1 MEIPISDD
9 EDSIT
14 IINSIKPII
23 NWKVLDIVK
32 CPFNKYTKFYRKAL
46 LKNYFHGNFK
56 IYKSNQ
62 HIYCRCSF
70 HHNCNTKIRFS
81 YNLEM
86 DEVVLEINQN
96 CDDSKPYNTINGTVI
111 INQKVYKKVYEYLVN
126 GVSKDAIRKLISS
139 EFKIKSLEIIDKVI
153 SKEKRNI
160 KNKSLNLNIRED
172 RSQFFN
178 EIYIHSQIQFD
189 NLKETNFIT
198 LSSEIEEHQQLN
210 KYDNIVF
217 TSKELISQNLSK
229 IMKNESI
236 QLTLDGTFKTINSG
250 KVSNTDWTLIVLG
263 SAIVEWDLYRKKWK
277 HTFKPILFAITRS
290 ETKKGTISIF
300 EGFIKACGFLGY
312 SRSSV
317 ISKVK
322 CVTSDMSLAF
332 QGASKIVFTNAVIIS
347 CWAHVIRRPFESYA
361 SKNSILANDYASVL
375 QILQESRSEDEYYA
389 HYEYCKKYLNSKY
402 EANCSDK
409 IQTICES
416 FNFRFVTK
424 LPGLSKDTQT
434 NERFNRSLN
443 NMSVLRSN
451 GSLFLSHGVKGVLEL
466 ASKFI
471 DETRDYKF
479 QATNDHYERD
489 MLIQANKL
497 SFESFINIKK
507 IHINK
512 KIHNIRYRDVTTNP
526 KWNYVDLE
534 TNITDNLFEFSG
546 KLILISDRHY
556 FNENS
561 DGYHICRIVDK
572 FETRD
577 DYKKEHANL
586 AGVSAFHSKTNKIFI
601 KECFVF
607 KIICDLTGKCFDP
620 DGRYCIDRK
629 QLNHA
634 LIRSALPRS
643 VLEKK
648 KIDFK
653 ILENL
658 NNNQIKILIEHLF
671 KTNKNKTNEYI
682 SNEDQIY
689 LVNRSSFIG
698 IEIDNKRIEKSNNS
712 IKGKIEEDIDTN
724 TNFDLNHLKKCNSFR
739 TVRFNE
745 KANKMNC
752 DCCVFSDFAVCS
764 HVLAVSDSIGAI
776 NLNDLLNVN
785 KCIVSNDLRSN
796 IGKCI
801 KKYMFNPITQTSGNF
816 SGKIIKIVRNR
827 DGSPMYKVQFSTH
840 AIYIDV
846 DEIKYY
852 L

>member
-9 EDSIT
+9 EDSI
-14 IINSIKPII
+14 IINNPIKPII

-56 IYKSNQ
+56 IYKTNQ
-62 HIYCRCSF
+62 HIYCRCCF
-70 HHNCNTKIRFS
+70 HHNCNTKIRLS
-81 YNLEM
+81 YNLET

-96 CDDSKPYNTINGTVI
+96 CDDSKPYNTINGNIV
-111 INQKVYKKVYEYLVN
+111 INQKVYNKVYEYLVN
-126 GVSKDAIRKLISS
+126 GVAKDAIRKLISS

-172 RSQFFN
+172 RLQFFS
-178 EIYIHSQIQFD
+178 ESYIHSKIQFD
-189 NLKETNFIT
+189 NLKDIDVIT

-217 TSKELISQNLSK
+217 TSKVLIAENLCK
-229 IMKNESI
+229 IMKNENI

-250 KVSNTDWTLIVLG
+250 KISNTDWTLIVLG
-263 SAIVEWDLYRKKWK
+263 SAIVEWDLLRKKWK

-300 EGFIKACGFLGY
+300 ESLIKACGFLGY
-312 SRSSV
+312 SRSDV

-322 CVTSDMSLAF
+322 CITSDMSLAF
-332 QGASKIVFTNAVIIS
+332 QSASKVVFTNAVIIS

-375 QILQESRSEDEYYA
+375 QILQETRSEDEYYA
-389 HYEYCKKYLNSKY
+389 YYEYCKKYLNSTY
-402 EANCSDK
+402 EENSSDK
-409 IQTICES
+409 IQKICES

-497 SFESFINIKK
+497 SFDSFINIRK

-512 KIHNIRYRDVTTNP
+512 QKIPNIRYRDVTTHP
-526 KWNYVDLE
+526 KWNYVDLSN
-534 TNITDNLFEFSG
+534 TSDNLFEFSD

-577 DYKKEHANL
+577 DYKKKHANL
-586 AGVSAFHSKTNKIFI
+586 AGVSVFHSKTNKIFI

-607 KIICDLTGKCFDP
+607 KIICDLRGECFDP
-620 DGRYCIDRK
+620 DGSYCIDRK

-643 VLEKK
+643 VLEKN

-653 ILENL
+653 LLESL
-658 NNNQIKILIEHLF
+658 NNNQIQILVEHLF
-671 KTNKNKTNEYI
+671 KTNKDNNTNNYI
-682 SNEDQIY
+682 SNEDEIY

-698 IEIDNKRIEKSNNS
+698 IEIDKERIEKSNNS
-712 IKGKIEEDIDTN
+712 IKGKIEDSA
-724 TNFDLNHLKKCNSFR
+724 NFDLNHLKKCNSFR
-739 TVRFNE
+739 TIRFNE
-745 KANKMNC
+745 KANEMKC
-752 DCCVFSDFAVCS
+752 DCGVFSDFAVCS

-785 KCIVSNDLRSN
+785 KCMVANKDSDLRSN
-796 IGKCI
+796 IGKFI
-801 KKYMFNPITQTSGNF
+801 KKYMLNPITQTTGHF
-816 SGKIIKIVRNR
+816 TGKIIKIVRNR
-827 DGSPMYKVQFSTH
+827 DGSPMYKVQFNTH

-846 DEIKYY
+846 HEIKYY